1 MRLSKKYLKIS
12 INYLTMILVIAA
24 CVWLLP
30 KVLAYFMPFVIA
42 AVIAFCANPLVKF
55 MEKHIKVKR
64 KAGSVIV
71 IILALAIIVGL
82 GYLIISFLVREAIG
96 FMYSVPNV
104 WKNISDSFGS
114 INASVNSAYAK
125 MPSGLQEW
133 MNNAGDSIGKAL
145 SDWISALGTS
155 LADSASNAVMNL
167 PRIIIGIIMCVIAS
181 YLFVAEREN
190 VAGSLSKL
198 FPKRVIDRWNL
209 VMGTMK
215 DAVGGYFIAQFKV
228 EGFVYV
234 ILLVGLLI
242 LRVNYAVLIAL
253 LIAFLDFLPFFGTGA
268 VMWPWALIALVQ
280 KNYKL
285 AIGMMVVWVLSQVVR
300 QFIQPKFL
308 GESVGMPLIPTLFL
322 LYLGFRVGG
331 ALGLIL
337 ALPVGM
343 IVLNLYKA
351 GMFSNFAYSTQML
364 FNDMYKLRHFSKAE
378 LDAEGIKEIKS
389 SILPEDDEKTGAD
402 GKKDEDGR

>member
-1 MRLSKKYLKIS
+1 MKLSKKYLKIA
-12 INYLTMILVIAA
+12 INYVTMILVVLA

-42 AVIAFCANPLVKF
+42 AIIAFCANPLVRF

-71 IILALAIIVGL
+71 IIMALAIIVGL
-82 GYLIISFLVREAIG
+82 GYLVISFLVRETIG
-96 FMYSVPNV
+96 FVYSVPRV
-104 WKNISDSFGS
+104 WQNISSSFRE
-114 INASVNSAYAK
+114 INESVNSVFAK
-125 MPSGLQEW
+125 MPPGLKEW
-133 MNNAGDSIGKAL
+133 MNDAGDSIGKAL
-145 SDWISALGTS
+145 TDWVSGWGTS
-155 LADSASNAVMNL
+155 LADSASNVVMNL
-167 PRIIIGIIMCVIAS
+167 PLIIIGIIMCVIAS
-181 YLFVAEREN
+181 YLFVAERESISDFMTK
-190 VAGSLSKL
+190 V
-198 FPKRVIDRWNL
+198 FPARVVDRWNL

-215 DAVGGYFIAQFKV
+215 NAVGGYFVAQFKI

-242 LRVNYAVLIAL
+242 LRVDYAVLIAL

-268 VMWPWALIALVQ
+268 VMWPWAVIALVQ

-285 AIGMMVVWVLSQVVR
+285 AVGMMIVWALSQVVR

-308 GESVGMPLIPTLFL
+308 GESVGMPLIPTLIL

-343 IVLNLYKA
+343 IAVNLYKA
-351 GMFSNFAYSTQML
+351 GMFSNFAYSTQMII
-364 FNDMYKLRHFSKAE
+364 NDMYKLRHFSKEE
-378 LDAEGIKEIKS
+378 LESEGIEEIKS
-389 SILPEDDEKTGAD
+389 SLLGED
-402 GKKDEDGR
+402 KK